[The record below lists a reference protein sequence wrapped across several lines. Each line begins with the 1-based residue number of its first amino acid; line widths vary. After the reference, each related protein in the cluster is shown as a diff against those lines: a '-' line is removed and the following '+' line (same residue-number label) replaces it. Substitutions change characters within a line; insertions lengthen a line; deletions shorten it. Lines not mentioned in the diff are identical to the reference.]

1 MFSSILALSLATTP
15 AAMVNPQVEL
25 VVQGRGTVTVEIRKD
40 QAPKLAAHFM
50 DLVDAG
56 FYNGLL
62 FHRKVDGFVA
72 QAGDPKSRTV
82 TPAWARANPGEYGGT
97 ETLGDGGSGKSVTYE
112 VNDLQHHK
120 YSVGMA
126 LEAPMSDTGDSQ
138 FFINLA
144 DNHRLNGLYCV
155 FGQVVKGMDVV
166 DRIERGDRITRIRR
180 VTASRAAGR

>member
-1 MFSSILALSLATTP
+1 MGLWPRPATP
-15 AAMVNPQVEL
+15 RAAASPRR
-25 VVQGRGTVTVEIRKD
+25 GRVRIR
-40 QAPKLAAHFM
+40 
-50 DLVDAG
+50 
-56 FYNGLL
+56 
-62 FHRKVDGFVA
+62 
-72 QAGDPKSRTV
+72 
-82 TPAWARANPGEYGGT
+82 EYGGT

-155 FGQVVKGMDVV
+155 FGQVVKGMHVV

>member
-1 MFSSILALSLATTP
+1 MFSSILALSLAATP
-15 AAMVNPQVEL
+15 APMTNPLIEMA
-25 VVQGRGTVTVEIRKD
+25 VQGRGTVTIEIRKD

-82 TPAWARANPGEYGGT
+82 TPAWARAHPGEYGGT

-155 FGQVVKGMDVV
+155 FGQVVKGMHVV